1 MTNEY
6 IVNVNEKTYHITLQH
21 NNNRSPNHTDFSE
34 ELSYETTKAEYD
46 HCVQRSEK
54 LDNKVYIILTVY
66 AFLFALLC
74 DIIKKSSDFSF
85 PQSNIQLVL
94 LIIYSILLALNVF
107 LYVLILIQLTYL
119 LKGVAIQRFNPQII
133 LEREMIDANSKAV
146 AKYICSRY
154 NQCIDTNKNI
164 LEKRFEKFNKCV
176 NCMIPIIIISIFLI
190 FISNFILQ

>member
-6 IVNVNEKTYHITLQH
+6 TVNVDKRTYHITVEH
-21 NNNRSPNHTDFSE
+21 NNNPSQNHTDFSE

-66 AFLFALLC
+66 AFLFVLLC
-74 DIIKKSSDFSF
+74 DIIKKISDFSF
-85 PQSNIQLVL
+85 PKDNVQLAL
-94 LIIYSILLALNVF
+94 LIIYSILLTLNVS
-107 LYVLILIQLTYL
+107 LYVLPLIQLTHL
-119 LKGVAIQRFNPQII
+119 LKGVAIQRFDPQII
-133 LEREMIDANSKAV
+133 LKREMIDANSKAV

-176 NCMIPIIIISIFLI
+176 NCMIPLIIISIFLM
-190 FISNFILQ
+190 FISNFIL